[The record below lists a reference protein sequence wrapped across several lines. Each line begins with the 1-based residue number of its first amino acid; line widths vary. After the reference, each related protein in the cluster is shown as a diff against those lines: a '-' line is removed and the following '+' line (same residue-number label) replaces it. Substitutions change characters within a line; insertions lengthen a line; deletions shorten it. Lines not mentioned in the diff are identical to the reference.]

1 MATTHSDAHAVPLLV
16 ILWTVMLCGFIMVL
30 VVLLMH

>member
-1 MATTHSDAHAVPLLV
+1 MATTSSDAHAIPLLV
-16 ILWTVMLCGFIMVL
+16 ILWTVMLCAFIMVI